1 MARALAVWMAVMM
14 AATTAAA
21 AVNESAHRQAL
32 ERYRAGQELMYAES
46 WPEAER
52 EFRAAIGLDPQLVL
66 AHFSLGQTCMSMKEY
81 PKAVIAFKGARAAFL
96 EAAALGAIDR
106 VKADHRRDEE
116 IRELQDSVRMIRSQA
131 SRLAQSGQQPENMV
145 LKLESRIKEL
155 ETYKFSGTGVIEV
168 PAEFSLALGSAYFRT
183 GALDDA
189 QREYEAALRV
199 RPKFGEANNNLAVV
213 YMLQGKLAEA
223 EVQVKA
229 AEKAGFR
236 VNPQLKVDLAKR
248 KGSQGGS

>member
-1 MARALAVWMAVMM
+1 MARALAVWMAVLV
-14 AATTAAA
+14 TAGTAGAA

-32 ERYRAGQELMYAES
+32 VHYRAGQGFMYGES
-46 WPEAER
+46 WADAER

-66 AHFSLGQTCMSMKEY
+66 AHFSLGQTYMSMKEY
-81 PKAVIAFKGARAAFL
+81 PRAVIAFKGARAAFL
-96 EAAALGAIDR
+96 EGASLAATDR
-106 VKADHRRDEE
+106 VKADQRRDEE
-116 IRELQDSVRMIRSQA
+116 IRELQNNVRSIRSQA
-131 SRLAQSGQQPENMV
+131 GALRQSSQQPENMI

-155 ETYKFSGTGVIEV
+155 ETYKFTGGGVIEV

-183 GALDDA
+183 GALADA

-199 RPKFGEANNNLAVV
+199 RPKFGEAHNNLAVV

-223 EVQVKA
+223 DVQVKA
-229 AEKAGFR
+229 AEKAGFH

-248 KGSQGGS
+248 KGS

>member
-1 MARALAVWMAVMM
+1 MARALAVWMAVTM

-21 AVNESAHRQAL
+21 AVSESAHRQAL
-32 ERYRAGQELMYAES
+32 ERYRAGQGFMYAES

-66 AHFSLGQTCMSMKEY
+66 AHFSLGQTYMSVKEY
-81 PKAVIAFKGARAAFL
+81 PKAVMAFKGARAAFL

-106 VKADHRRDEE
+106 VKADQRRDEE
-116 IRELQDSVRMIRSQA
+116 IRELRDSVRMVRSQA
-131 SRLAQSGQQPENMV
+131 TSLRQNSQQPENMI

-155 ETYKFSGTGVIEV
+155 ETYKFTGTGVIEV

-183 GALDDA
+183 GALADA
-189 QREYEAALRV
+189 QREYEAALAV
-199 RPKFGEANNNLAVV
+199 RPKFGEASNNLAVV
-213 YMLQGKLAEA
+213 YMLQGKLGEA

-229 AEKAGFR
+229 AEKAGFH
-236 VNPQLKVDLAKR
+236 VNPQLKVDLAQR
-248 KGSQGGS
+248 KGN